1 MGEAGKDEQVVSI
14 PDEAD
19 EYFMA
24 QATEARLSEAVQALH
39 ALRSEA
45 VESFVDALPE
55 NERASLIKWRYVV
68 SGADKARTLYLQSLG
83 GEPPPWEATDA
94 WRLLEA
100 AGRIPVDF
108 ARTEVVE
115 PAVAAS
121 TSPEIIESTAT
132 DTEIIGTEATQ
143 EGSDEMGE
151 TQAEA
156 IDFSES
162 RRINAVLQASAERGE
177 DYVRE
182 LMAKSPGKP
191 VAETATIE
199 PDLAIS
205 LRLYAEKKGLTKAPD
220 VKAAEN
226 YAKAMVAGKWI
237 LNGMPLA
244 FDRSGRLIDG
254 MARLMACERAG
265 TPFITLVVAN
275 LPAESEVAIDRH
287 KKRTFAN
294 VIAFHERDNPA
305 VDHRIASAAAASLL
319 KLIRLDQQLTGDG
332 KIEARHGVATLPW
345 STLERYYAANRET
358 LIAAAQYAM
367 DDRFSDSWF
376 PDPARVPLAYVAY
389 RMGDEGK
396 TALEALF
403 DGYFRHLQAFR
414 RAEKGRGEVLPDDGS
429 PSHKLFDQ
437 FRNENQAR
445 PALAGRENPVV
456 VWAKACQA
464 LEDQLVRGG
473 AARTSM
479 YSWSGQ
485 GAFPAPSGYP
495 GMTPPLN
502 IEGELAT
509 AQSASATAY
518 PDIKVSIEYGVDRAK
533 ALEWLSQNTNNRKI
547 QVSHRNALVRDIK
560 AKEFLLSSHPICF
573 GVSGRLLN
581 GQHRLTALLAAS
593 EENPEATI
601 DILVVRGLPDE
612 DAAFATYD
620 LHARRPPSLKDGEKN
635 DTVIAIARLY
645 HRLVAVHEEGGGKV
659 SERTELTD
667 AGLRRLVGQHEALF
681 REAKAY
687 GKELSA
693 LGQEAVV
700 GYAALRMLQAAQ
712 AEGVDEDTVRG
723 YLRSLGTGLEIR
735 KEYKRLAAARTEL
748 IRIRSAKAG
757 ERAQARGY
765 RLHPAVLLWEAFER
779 DVLGRDGTAK
789 HPFAIPEL
797 TAQLRLQSER
807 ARKADEAIQRH
818 RARTAG
824 LLTWNVE
831 ETSDPDGE
839 ATPRR
844 RGRAK
849 ANVELLDQPKRGRG
863 RPRKNPPPDPNAP
876 KRGRGRPRKN
886 PPPEATDE
894 SQLNLLDAVA
904 QAQVSDAEQQVQA
917 EVQAEAEAP
926 VAAAIAEAIVPDAI
940 SSAPLTE
947 TSEPAAEQTAND
959 QAATEAEPQGAAE
972 DTPAKPRRPRAKAK
986 PADAANVEAVAEE
999 ATTPVKPK
1007 RATAKSAAA
1016 KPKATKAAGAK
1027 KATVKKS
1034 PAPKPAAAKPDPTA
1048 E

>member
-1 MGEAGKDEQVVSI
+1 MAVWGALWPWSLIRKPGFGGTESAQDDSLAAAEIVSMSDDGRPTQDGRGDEVNGESDKGELDDYFVAQAAMGGDVRTTEDVGESAGTIPSPSEIAEATALSPEAG
-14 PDEAD
+14 A
-19 EYFMA
+19 
-24 QATEARLSEAVQALH
+24 
-39 ALRSEA
+39 
-45 VESFVDALPE
+45 
-55 NERASLIKWRYVV
+55 
-68 SGADKARTLYLQSLG
+68 
-83 GEPPPWEATDA
+83 
-94 WRLLEA
+94 
-100 AGRIPVDF
+100 
-108 ARTEVVE
+108 
-115 PAVAAS
+115 
-121 TSPEIIESTAT
+121 
-132 DTEIIGTEATQ
+132 
-143 EGSDEMGE
+143 EGSDVMGE

-156 IDFSES
+156 VDFSES
-162 RRINAVLQASAERGE
+162 RRISATLQASPERGE

-205 LRLYAEKKGLTKAPD
+205 LRLYAEKKGLTKAAD
-220 VKAAEN
+220 TKAAEN
-226 YAKAMVAGKWI
+226 YAKAMMAGRWI

-254 MARLMACERAG
+254 MARLMACEKAG
-265 TPFITLVVAN
+265 TPFVTLVVAN

-319 KLIRLDQQLTGDG
+319 KLIRLDQQMTGDG
-332 KIEARHGVATLPW
+332 KVEARHGVATLPW

-389 RMGDEGK
+389 RMGSEGK
-396 TALEALF
+396 SALEALF
-403 DGYFRHLQAFR
+403 DGYFRHLRAFR
-414 RAEKGRGEVLPDDGS
+414 RAEKGRGEVLPDDGT

-445 PALAGRENPVV
+445 PAQAGRENPVV

-464 LEDQLVRGG
+464 LEDQIVRGG
-473 AARTSM
+473 TARTSM

-485 GAFPAPSGYP
+485 GSFPAPSGYP
-495 GMTPPLN
+495 GMTPPLS
-502 IEGELAT
+502 IEGAVTTVPT
-509 AQSASATAY
+509 AVETSY
-518 PDIKVSIEYGVDRAK
+518 PDIKISIERVDRSMA
-533 ALEWLSQNTNNRKI
+533 AEWLAHNTNNRKI

-560 AKEFLLSSHPICF
+560 AGEFVLSSHPICF

-612 DAAFATYD
+612 DAAFSTYD

-712 AEGVDEDTVRG
+712 AEGVDEDTARA
-723 YLRSLGTGLEIR
+723 YLRSLATGLEIR
-735 KEYKRLAAARTEL
+735 KEHKRLAAARTEL

-779 DVLGRDGTAK
+779 DVLGRDGSAK

-824 LLTWNVE
+824 LLTWDVE

-886 PPPEATDE
+886 PPPEVTTDAN
-894 SQLNLLDAVA
+894 QLSLLDAVNE
-904 QAQVSDAEQQVQA
+904 AQVVQVADADQVMA
-917 EVQAEAEAP
+917 EGQAEAETQVTGA
-926 VAAAIAEAIVPDAI
+926 VIAEAIVPDAI
-940 SSAPLTE
+940 SA
-947 TSEPAAEQTAND
+947 PAADPVPVDPVVPEADQE
-959 QAATEAEPQGAAE
+959 QAAAPT
-972 DTPAKPRRPRAKAK
+972 TKPKRQRAKASGAAASAGQ
-986 PADAANVEAVAEE
+986 ADVVAEPVT
-999 ATTPVKPK
+999 APVKPK
-1007 RATAKSAAA
+1007 RAAAKNAAT
-1016 KPKATKAAGAK
+1016 KPKAKASVSKTAGAK
-1027 KATVKKS
+1027 PTTKKPSVRKAG
-1034 PAPKPAAAKPDPTA
+1034 AAKPDPTA